1 MTVKRVN
8 KFRKMRKKKRQSPKK
23 KETTELLSKEERN
36 KAMMYRFAQT
46 RNAVQVGEEFGVSRM
61 YVKRAWDKL
70 SEEEKN
76 TLLDTEQQISEEL
89 NQKIIDAERISG
101 DAFVRKIVE
110 ARMLGAEELLRRFK
124 EQDIRMIPNKDFTS
138 MMRMLLT
145 VTGIEDKEDT
155 EEKERQST
163 QRSRRE
169 SIREQIENQLKSIG
183 NE

>member
-1 MTVKRVN
+1 M
-8 KFRKMRKKKRQSPKK
+8 KKKRRPSPKK
-23 KETTELLSKEERN
+23 KATEDVLSKEERN

-70 SEEEKN
+70 PEEEKDA
-76 TLLDTEQQISEEL
+76 LLDTEQQISEEL

-101 DAFVRKIVE
+101 DAFVAKIIE

-124 EQDIRMIPNKDFTS
+124 ECDIRMIPNKDFTS

-145 VTGIEDKEDT
+145 VTGIDNQTEN

-169 SIREQIENQLKSIG
+169 AIREQIEQQLKSIG